1 MVWGIL
7 WVILL
12 LLLAFLSFG
21 LYDEIETTSYTIK
34 SKKIKKPVMLA
45 VITDLH
51 SSDYGENGKALFG
64 MVDAVRP
71 DLVLLAGDIIDDQ
84 SPWENGLIVVQG
96 IANKY
101 PCYYVSGNHEYKTG
115 NIQRIKAKLRARNVT
130 VLEGET
136 LEAQVNGQV
145 IQLSGIDDALI
156 GKAKTALQLKAAG
169 AFDARHYT
177 VFMAHRPELINQYL
191 PYGYDLIVCGHAH
204 GGQIR
209 IPFLV
214 PQGLYAPNQGIFPRY
229 TGGFWSLG
237 GTDFV
242 VSRGLSK
249 KNIRIPRIYNRRELV
264 AVRLMP
270 EE

>member
-1 MVWGIL
+1 MVWGML
-7 WVILL
+7 WVILFL
-12 LLLAFLSFG
+12 LWAFLSFG
-21 LYDEIETTSYTIK
+21 LYDEIETTNYTIQ
-34 SKKIKKPVMLA
+34 SKKIEKPVMLA

-51 SSDYGENGKALFG
+51 SGDYGENGKALLR

-71 DLVLLAGDIIDDQ
+71 DLVLLAGDIIDDR
-84 SPWENGLIVVQG
+84 SPWDNGLAIVQG
-96 IANKY
+96 IASKY

-115 NIQRIKAKLRARNVT
+115 NIHRIKAELRARNVT

-136 LEAQVNGQV
+136 LKVQVNGQV
-145 IQLSGIDDALI
+145 IQLSGIDDARI
-156 GKAKTALQLKAAG
+156 GKEKAALQMKAAG

-177 VFMAHRPELINQYL
+177 VLMAHRPESIDQYL

-204 GGQIR
+204 GGQVR
-209 IPFLV
+209 IPFLA

-242 VSRGLSK
+242 VSRGLCK
-249 KNIRIPRIYNRRELV
+249 KNVHVPRIYNRRELV

-270 EE
+270 AD